1 MVKTQHTR
9 RKGEGRGK
17 KRDKSIESSLKFTGV
32 AAGLAKREIK
42 LISIRRRCVHAC
54 ACVHMYQCVRTSEY
68 LMKCTSKCV
77 HL

>member
-42 LISIRRRCVHAC
+42 LISIWRRSMHAC
-54 ACVHMYQCVRTSEY
+54 VLMYQCMRTSENS
-68 LMKCTSKCV
+68 MKCASKFR
-77 HL
+77 HS